1 MTMILPLQHF
11 PVNAILKQSL
21 QLFENLCDPYEI
33 QMNQR
38 KGLSNRI
45 KIKCSDRNITD
56 CAACTLHYDEQT
68 RDPFCQI
75 VVWDNFCQYLWS
87 LCYASSIVM
96 DKFII
101 EPYLNPAKV
110 TDEER
115 LRPAY
120 DLFMKGMSLFDADDR
135 RRATRGDFF
144 SLPNPV
150 NNPDDE
156 NVKAANTLF
165 GLSLCFVLFHEY
177 HHFNLGHMVQ
187 PEKKADEF
195 EADFSAFYSMC
206 ADQTPEDKKVISMA
220 IILTMGS
227 ILLIDDTLDGGATH
241 PDPDDRLGSILSHIY
256 DLDAQGKDYCYGMA
270 VTIYKLW
277 AFYYS
282 KEALIPKVAEVENIE
297 AYFKIIQQA
306 VTNSKRT

>member
-1 MTMILPLQHF
+1 MTMIPNHF
-11 PVNAILKQSL
+11 PVNVILNQSL
-21 QLFENLCDPYEI
+21 QLFENFCDPYEI
-33 QMNQR
+33 QMNLR

-45 KIKCSDRNITD
+45 KLEFSDRHITD
-56 CAACTLHYDEQT
+56 FAACTLHYDEQT
-68 RDPFCQI
+68 GEPFCQI
-75 VVWDNFCQYLWS
+75 VVWDNYCQYLWS
-87 LCYASSIVM
+87 LCYASTIVM

-115 LRPAY
+115 LKTAY
-120 DLFMKGMSLFDADDR
+120 DLFMKGMSLFDADVR
-135 RRATRGDFF
+135 TRATRSDFF
-144 SLPNPV
+144 SLPNPD

-156 NVKAANTLF
+156 SVKAANTLF
-165 GLSLCFVLFHEY
+165 DLCLCFVLFHEY
-177 HHFNLGHMVQ
+177 HHFNLGHMGQ

-195 EADFSAFYSMC
+195 EADFSAFYSMY
-206 ADQTPEDKKVISMA
+206 ADRTLVEKKIISMA

-241 PDPDDRLGSILSHIY
+241 PDPDDRLGSILSHFN

-270 VTIYKLW
+270 FTIYKLW

-282 KEALIPKVAEVENIE
+282 KEALIPKVAEIENIE
-297 AYFKIIQQA
+297 AYFKLIQQA
-306 VTNSKRT
+306 VTNSKHT